1 MDIHI
6 DCPCAGTPHA
16 EGDTV
21 SLKDKLDSVAGLAIK
36 YSVAQKTTEMR
47 EAGQISPEG
56 EITDEAIS
64 WLLVAFINQRYLIY
78 GVQSWTLVD
87 ADGKKLPPTP
97 ANLRS
102 FMEDHPAEAMQVGDE
117 ADSLYAEAVML
128 PLLKVAASS
137 SRPGQT
143 NGLTSPMKPS
153 STESNGSSHSPKSTR
168 KPSSP
173 SLTESSTTTAIAPTS
188 TSSAGGDSSS
198 ASSASAG
205 G

>member
-1 MDIHI
+1 MDVHI

-16 EGDTV
+16 EGDIV
-21 SLKDKLDSVAGLAIK
+21 ILKDKLDSVAGLAIK

-87 ADGKKLPPTP
+87 EDGKKLSPTP

-102 FMEDHPAEAMQVGDE
+102 FMEDHPAEAMQVGDA

-143 NGLTSPMKPS
+143 NGSISPK
-153 STESNGSSHSPKSTR
+153 NGSSHKTR
-168 KPSSP
+168 KRSSP
-173 SLTESSTTTAIAPTS
+173 SVTASSPMGVTATTTS
-188 TSSAGGDSSS
+188 SSAGDSNSS
-198 ASSASAG
+198 ESSVSAG